1 VLLNQ
6 AVETETLI
14 PMKAL
19 CRPFPSDAATALL
32 AYAQSAS
39 FTRYLHSEY
48 GITGMEA
55 LANAYANGL
64 DCERGMQKALGR
76 SLPQLERM
84 WRSEVLAEDVNATA
98 VNNLL
103 PWLLLLGVALAP
115 MLLTA
120 AWRAYRRSASH

>member
-1 VLLNQ
+1 
-6 AVETETLI
+6 
-14 PMKAL
+14 
-19 CRPFPSDAATALL
+19 
-32 AYAQSAS
+32 
-39 FTRYLHSEY
+39 
-48 GITGMEA
+48 
-55 LANAYANGL
+55 
-64 DCERGMQKALGR
+64 MQKALGR